1 MSKKSC
7 FKGPFE
13 KQHGDN
19 LTIPIQRQL
28 SQKQKSFSQFFP
40 AFLKYRLN
48 VTLFES
54 KGDPH
59 RFCIFEVTASKS

>member
-7 FKGPFE
+7 FQGPFE

-28 SQKQKSFSQFFP
+28 SQKQKTFSQFFP